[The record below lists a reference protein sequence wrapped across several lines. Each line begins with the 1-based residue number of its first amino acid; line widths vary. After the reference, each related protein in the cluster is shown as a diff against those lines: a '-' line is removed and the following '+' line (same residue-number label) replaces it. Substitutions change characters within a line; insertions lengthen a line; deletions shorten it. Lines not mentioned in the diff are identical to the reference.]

1 MRGSY
6 TIDVNSQ
13 KFMGF
18 KYTLMA
24 LIDKI
29 HTDKNYNEFIDVT
42 CLDVGPALI
51 EFALVECGYEAL
63 EDDNAYNVTDV
74 WMYWAHPKKPDEHI
88 CLYFNYLTYDL
99 HLMVSREEEE

>member
-1 MRGSY
+1 MRGNYS
-6 TIDVNSQ
+6 IDVNSQ
-13 KFMGF
+13 KFIGF

-42 CLDVGPALI
+42 CFDVGPALI
-51 EFALVECGYEAL
+51 DFTLTECGYEAL
-63 EDDNAYNVTDV
+63 DNAYNSDDV
-74 WMYWAHPKKPDEHI
+74 WMYWEHPKKPNKRV

-99 HLMVSREEEE
+99 HLMVSCEEEE